1 MRIRGLLA
9 IILLAVGLCFV
20 PALGYGEVKG
30 IEALNKLSGS
40 KVSFIQH
47 LLLGERVNYIMRNPT
62 SFLYVDFVYDEDG
75 TLGRSLETVGLAEG
89 IDTKEKIVI
98 DITDTRGVFSGKSGA
113 ALLSEFKNKLKHIY
127 LYVRTITW
135 NMDTDI
141 VAKFW
146 SKEGDFL
153 GYFYQGEYYLW
164 EKQG

>member
-1 MRIRGLLA
+1 MKGKRVLAAFLLG
-9 IILLAVGLCFV
+9 VGLCFM
-20 PALGYGEVKG
+20 PALGYGRVQRLQDYRIPYMKFFLLE
-30 IEALNKLSGS
+30 S
-40 KVSFIQH
+40 KV
-47 LLLGERVNYIMRNPT
+47 LYIMRNPT
-62 SFLYVDFVYDEDG
+62 SFLYVDFVYDQDG

-127 LYVRTITW
+127 LYVRTIAW

-153 GYFYQGEYYLW
+153 GYFYQGEYHLW
-164 EKQG
+164 EK